1 MKKVGIALALAALTG
16 CASVNKQQYPN
27 INFTENGVI
36 EDVQFDFSQP
46 RNPKISLKSCVEK
59 NVANR
64 AIPTKDYSNRS
75 LFMGYGSLGLL
86 GLLID
91 PEEGEIKAEQLIVE
105 SSYNRVKA
113 AGRIQYAKDTMAPAT
128 IRFFVIVTDKSAGM
142 SYAFTELYRIFPNVT
157 EKNSHQLSE
166 DLIGWQPW
174 SAEKA
179 RPARFASAYNR
190 LSETARSVQRCLTFD
205 SPTYSE

>member
-1 MKKVGIALALAALTG
+1 MKKVGIAVALAALTG

-27 INFTENGVI
+27 VTFTENGVI
-36 EDVQFDFSQP
+36 EEVQFDFSQP
-46 RNPKISLKSCVEK
+46 RDSEISLKSCVEK
-59 NVANR
+59 NIANP
-64 AIPTKDYSNRS
+64 AIQTKDYSNRS

-91 PEEGEIKAEQLIVE
+91 PKEGEIKPEQLIVE

-113 AGRIQYAKDTMAPAT
+113 AGRIQYGQDSMAPEA

-142 SYAFTELYRIFPNVT
+142 SYAFTELYRIFPNVS
-157 EKNSHQLSE
+157 EKNSHQLPE

-174 SAEKA
+174 SVEKTK
-179 RPARFASAYNR
+179 PARFALAYDR

-205 SPTYSE
+205 SRTYSE